1 MSLVFEN
8 LTVEFPGVRAVDNV
22 SFSVPQGTIH
32 AIIGE
37 NGAGKSTLMKVLAGL
52 YPTGAY
58 EGSFSIGGQVQKFA
72 NVQEAELSGVVMIPQ
87 DLNLAEDLSIAENM
101 QLNRLPQKHGVI
113 DTVEMY
119 RRADH
124 ELRRM
129 GLDISPFVRA
139 GDLGIAEKQMAA
151 IAAAMARNV
160 KILILDEPTATLS
173 GHESEVL
180 FDKIANLSAQGVT
193 CLYISHRLDEVLRI
207 SDSVSVLR
215 DGKFVSTNPTKELS
229 EGELVSLMI
238 GRDLQ
243 DYYPN
248 NTRTPG
254 KVIFEANSV
263 TVPHPR
269 VPNIHLVEDVSFDLR
284 KGEILGV
291 FGLVG
296 AGRTEMANA
305 LVGMDPN
312 AVIKGSHLEGNTL
325 PRFQHPADALKAGI
339 GYLPEDRKTLGV
351 IGESSIA
358 NNIVLSNLGAV
369 TKYGFLSNEA
379 IFGTAQRHKDNFRI
393 KSNDLSNLV
402 KNLSGGNQQKV
413 LLSRLIAADL
423 SVVIL
428 DEPTQGVDVGAKA
441 EIYQILN
448 ELAAGGLAIIMISS
462 DISEVFGMSDRV
474 MVLHQGKRALLD
486 EISNHSQRELLE
498 YATLGRLEKSGEN
511 GQH

>member
-1 MSLVFEN
+1 MTLTFEN

-22 SFSVPQGTIH
+22 SLSIPQGTIH

-58 EGSFSIGGQVQKFA
+58 QGSFSIAEQTQDFGS
-72 NVQEAELSGVVMIPQ
+72 VQEAEEAGVVMIPQ

-101 QLNRLPQKHGVI
+101 QLNRLPHRRGVI
-113 DTVEMY
+113 DSVEMY

-124 ELRRM
+124 ELKRM
-129 GLDISPFVRA
+129 GLSISPFTRA

-180 FDKIANLSAQGVT
+180 FKKIANLAAEGVT

-207 SDSVSVLR
+207 SDSISVLR
-215 DGKFVSTNPTKELS
+215 DGQYVATRPAKALT

-238 GRDLQ
+238 GRDLK
-243 DYYPN
+243 DYYPL
-248 NTRTPG
+248 NTRVPG
-254 KVIFEANSV
+254 EVILEVDSV

-269 VPNIHLVEDVSFDLR
+269 VPNIQLVEDISFDLR
-284 KGEILGV
+284 RGEILGV

-305 LVGMDPN
+305 LIGMEPRAIVKKTHLRG
-312 AVIKGSHLEGNTL
+312 AVL
-325 PRFQHPADALKAGI
+325 PEFHHPADALANGI

-351 IGESSIA
+351 IGDSSIA
-358 NNIVLSNLGAV
+358 NNIVLSNLKAV
-369 TKYGFLSNEA
+369 TKYGLLSNEA
-379 IFGTAQRHKDNFRI
+379 ILGTAQKHKDDFRI
-393 KSNDLSNLV
+393 KSNDLTNLV

-448 ELAAGGLAIIMISS
+448 ELAAAGLAILMISS

-486 EISNHSQRELLE
+486 EITNHSQREVLE